1 MREARIMEQT
11 NNPNYLK
18 PAKKRDTGSDYQNAV
33 ENYDDIPIAEI
44 ALEVPLQIHCEIGIG
59 EGGLVELVIIS

>member
-1 MREARIMEQT
+1 MLEQT

-18 PAKKRDTGSDYQNAV
+18 PAKKKSSQDYQDATTAA

-44 ALEVPLQIHCEIGIG
+44 ALEVPLQIHCKKSFFFLLKKED
-59 EGGLVELVIIS
+59 L